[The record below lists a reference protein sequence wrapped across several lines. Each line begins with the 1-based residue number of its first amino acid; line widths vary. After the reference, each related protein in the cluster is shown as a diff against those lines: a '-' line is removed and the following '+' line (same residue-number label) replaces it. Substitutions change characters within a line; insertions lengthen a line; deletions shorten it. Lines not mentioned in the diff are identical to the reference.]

1 MCKISM
7 FYALQSIN
15 IFPSNKRGFYHSDY
29 KIIIIVDYD
38 PIILTIFCCY

>member
-1 MCKISM
+1 MCKICL

-15 IFPSNKRGFYHSDY
+15 IFPSNKHGFFHYDY

-38 PIILTIFCCY
+38 HMTLRIFCCY